1 MAMALL
7 AHLACG
13 KGIWGPRLIVVPT
26 GVKLDWETEFLKW
39 CPAFKILAYLGSANG
54 RGFKSLQDEEM
65 KFLMLDETHLIKKLE
80 VSEMS
85 DLVEL
90 RPLMYFLMPHIFQ
103 SHQEFKGWFSNSR

>member
-26 GVKLDWETEFLKW
+26 IVKLDWETQFLKW
-39 CPAFKILAYLGSANG
+39 CPAFKIVNARGKAG
-54 RGFKSLQDEEM
+54 FTGFKSLQDEEM
-65 KFLMLDETHLIKKLE
+65 KFLILDETHLIKKVE

-90 RPLMYFLMPHIFQ
+90 WPLMYLLMPHIFQ
-103 SHQEFKGWFSNSR
+103 THQEFKGWFSNSR

>member
-39 CPAFKILAYLGSANG
+39 CPAFKIVAYFGSA
-54 RGFKSLQDEEM
+54 KDC
-65 KFLMLDETHLIKKLE
+65 KCK
-80 VSEMS
+80 
-85 DLVEL
+85 
-90 RPLMYFLMPHIFQ
+90 
-103 SHQEFKGWFSNSR
+103 WNSRAGLVIQVERSMLFHFHAIFLFWLVSKNAEGETKIRKELKDYSSHES

>member
-26 GVKLDWETEFLKW
+26 
-39 CPAFKILAYLGSANG
+39 
-54 RGFKSLQDEEM
+54 RFKSLQDEEM
-65 KFLMLDETHLIKKLE
+65 KFLILDETHLIKKLE
-80 VSEMS
+80 VSEMAKSFLNFNSKRCVLLTGTPPQS

-90 RPLMYFLMPHIFQ
+90 RPLMYFFMPHIFQ
-103 SHQEFKGWFSNSR
+103 SHQEFNGWFSNSR